1 MDQAIVVDTFVGLGK
16 YAFCRVVLEE
26 VNPFLDDRCQQ
37 LVTEAITQPHHP
49 VHLLIDV
56 RGAEQN
62 KLERSLRREL
72 LIQETVHSL
81 LNFFIGTTQGLTH
94 ETKACTVVIHKEDMI
109 VFVIGQD
116 RNNPGSSQVLRDQR
130 FFEFLFDGYDH
141 STLSN
146 HDFRFFGRPLLTRPS
161 GATTNGTPSIPMK

>member
-1 MDQAIVVDTFVGLGK
+1 M
-16 YAFCRVVLEE
+16 VLEE

-109 VFVIGQD
+109 VFVIGGTGIIRQLASA
-116 RNNPGSSQVLRDQR
+116 PGSTFLRVS
-130 FFEFLFDGYDH
+130 FDGYDH